1 MKTSWVGHISQK
13 VRAHVPLLFRQTDF
27 SNPPAPVNESVFDAV
42 PAAKPPTR
50 SPKAGQTALE
60 QEFAR
65 IAEQIALM
73 WGHPELDTF
82 LARLCIDD
90 RGNRKGFPMPVMEE
104 LMFLALLHQRAH
116 ACVAPRHYDN
126 RALMQDI
133 HFLGR

>member
-1 MKTSWVGHISQK
+1 MKTSWAKHISQK

-27 SNPPAPVNESVFDAV
+27 PNPPAPVNESVFDAAPV
-42 PAAKPPTR
+42 ATLPKLV
-50 SPKAGQTALE
+50 SKAGQTALE
-60 QEFAR
+60 REFAR
-65 IAEQIALM
+65 ITEQITLM

-116 ACVAPRHYDN
+116 ACPPPARYDN

>member
-1 MKTSWVGHISQK
+1 MKASWVGHISQK
-13 VRAHVPLLFRQTDF
+13 VRTHVPLLFRQTDF
-27 SNPPAPVNESVFDAV
+27 SSPPAPVNESVFVAA

-50 SPKAGQTALE
+50 TPQAGQTALE

-65 IAEQIALM
+65 IAEQIILM

-82 LARLCIDD
+82 LARLCIED
-90 RGNRKGFPMPVMEE
+90 RGNRKGFPMPVMED

-116 ACVAPRHYDN
+116 ARPLPTRYDN

-133 HFLGR
+133 YFLGR